1 MAHNYAR
8 EKRRFDAEWKRKE
21 LWYRKEGMS
30 EDNIEEMR
38 RFDLEQFNRDR
49 AYESRRRPLE
59 TACGSCYTLMPE
71 FNSGRGGWIE
81 ELSDT
86 RLSAKLRELPEADL
100 EFLTLLCV
108 DGLLQAQAARVLGC
122 TQQAVSKRLR
132 KSKNIWPEV
141 VKNAFLLPI

>member
-1 MAHNYAR
+1 MAYNKTKK
-8 EKRRFDAEWKRKE
+8 KRKFDAEWKRKAS
-21 LWYRKEGMS
+21 WYRKEGMS
-30 EDNIEEMR
+30 EDDIEEMR

-71 FNSGRGGWIE
+71 RNSGRGGWIE
-81 ELSDT
+81 ELSDP

-100 EFLTLLCV
+100 ELLTLLCV
-108 DGLLQAQAARVLGC
+108 DGCSQTQAAHVLGF

-132 KSKNIWPEV
+132 KIK
-141 VKNAFLLPI
+141 KHLT

>member
-1 MAHNYAR
+1 MAYNYAR

-30 EDNIEEMR
+30 EDDIEEMR

-86 RLSAKLRELPEADL
+86 RLYKKLRELSAADL
-100 EFLTLLCV
+100 ELLTLLCV
-108 DGLLQAQAARVLGC
+108 DGCSQAQAARVLGC
-122 TQQAVSKRLR
+122 TQQAVSKRLY
-132 KSKNIWPEV
+132 KIK
-141 VKNAFLLPI
+141 KYLA

>member
-1 MAHNYAR
+1 MSYNYAR

-30 EDNIEEMR
+30 EDDIEEMR

-71 FNSGRGGWIE
+71 RNSGRGGWIE
-81 ELSDT
+81 ELSDP
-86 RLSAKLRELPEADL
+86 RLSAKLRELPEADMEL
-100 EFLTLLCV
+100 LTLLCV
-108 DGLLQAQAARVLGC
+108 DGCSQTQAAHVLGF
-122 TQQAVSKRLR
+122 TQQAVSKRLY
-132 KSKNIWPEV
+132 KIK
-141 VKNAFLLPI
+141 KHLT

>member
-1 MAHNYAR
+1 MAYNYAK
-8 EKRRFDAEWKRKE
+8 EKRKFDAEWKRKAS
-21 LWYRKEGMS
+21 WYRKEGMS
-30 EDNIEEMR
+30 EDDIEEMR

-71 FNSGRGGWIE
+71 RNSGRGGWIE
-81 ELSDT
+81 ELSDP

-100 EFLTLLCV
+100 ELLTLLCV
-108 DGLLQAQAARVLGC
+108 DGCSQTQAAHVLGF

-132 KSKNIWPEV
+132 KIK
-141 VKNAFLLPI
+141 KYLA

>member
-1 MAHNYAR
+1 MSYNYAK

-30 EDNIEEMR
+30 ENDIEEMR
-38 RFDLEQFNRDR
+38 RFDLERFNRDR

-71 FNSGRGGWIE
+71 FNSGRCGWIE
-81 ELSDT
+81 GLDDSQ
-86 RLSAKLRELPEADL
+86 LSAKLCELPEADL
-100 EFLTLLCV
+100 ELLTLLCV
-108 DGLLQAQAARVLGC
+108 DGCSQTQAAHVLGC

-132 KSKNIWPEV
+132 KIK
-141 VKNAFLLPI
+141 KKFGLRL

>member
-1 MAHNYAR
+1 MSYNYAR

-30 EDNIEEMR
+30 EDDIEEMR

-71 FNSGRGGWIE
+71 RNSGHGGWIE
-81 ELSDT
+81 ELSDP

-100 EFLTLLCV
+100 ELLTLLCV
-108 DGLLQAQAARVLGC
+108 DGCSQTQAAHVLGF
-122 TQQAVSKRLR
+122 TQQAVSKRLY
-132 KSKNIWPEV
+132 KIK
-141 VKNAFLLPI
+141 KHLT

>member
-1 MAHNYAR
+1 
-8 EKRRFDAEWKRKE
+8 
-21 LWYRKEGMS
+21 MS
-30 EDNIEEMR
+30 EDNLEAIR

-71 FNSGRGGWIE
+71 RNSGHGGWIE
-81 ELSDT
+81 ELSDP

-100 EFLTLLCV
+100 ELLTLLCV
-108 DGLLQAQAARVLGC
+108 DGCSQTQAAHVLGF

-132 KSKNIWPEV
+132 KIK
-141 VKNAFLLPI
+141 KYLA